1 MASWTKPTSLAK
13 RSAGILVADLFPDL
27 EPLGGGKKANKML
40 TEYFSKTGVPTS
52 SLSGSI
58 GDNTLLP
65 SIAEIGD
72 FNTVFEKYSSGT
84 LDPSSSLVMDSVLAN
99 MTGGTGSV
107 FGQLSGQLSA
117 SGSAAMGN
125 LNPDL
130 SGIEYIPPEDI
141 GTYTS
146 NIYNNLPDNFQ
157 VFIDNVLSDATQSS
171 IDAEINNL
179 ASALMAEAELNL
191 DTLGGQVMSA
201 FAANGLATSGS
212 AMEAMKQIAIEGAIR
227 VNSQVA
233 QARLGA
239 LEILQQ
245 NKAFATQTISSL
257 LEAGEAQR
265 AQDVQGQ
272 MMQIDALAKIQTAV
286 LNAQAQVQSQLIG
299 AQAMLGAA
307 QLDFISNTFGQL
319 INQSTLE
326 EQARIDALNIP
337 RQTLLAIATGF
348 PTKSRNSGGGISS
361 ALGSIGGAVAGSF
374 LGPIGT
380 SIGAKIGGITL
391 PAATGGRG

>member
-1 MASWTKPTSLAK
+1 MAAWTKPTSIAK
-13 RSAGILVADLFPDL
+13 RTSGILIADLFPEF
-27 EPLGGGKKANKML
+27 EPTGGGKKANKAL
-40 TEYFSKTGVPTS
+40 DEYFSKTGVPTS
-52 SLSGSI
+52 SLTGSI

-72 FNTVFEKYSSGT
+72 FNTVFEKYSGGT
-84 LDPSSSLVMDSVLAN
+84 LDPASSLVMDSVLAN
-99 MTGGTGSV
+99 MTGGEGSV
-107 FGQLSGQLSA
+107 FAQVSGQLAGAGA
-117 SGSAAMGN
+117 SAMGS

-157 VFIDNVLSDATQSS
+157 VFIDNILSDATQSS
-171 IDAEINNL
+171 IDAEIDNL
-179 ASALMAEAELNL
+179 ANALVAEAELNL
-191 DTLGGQVMSA
+191 DNFGKQVMSA

-212 AMEAMKQIAIEGAIR
+212 AMEAMKQIAIEGAIQ

-239 LEILQQ
+239 LEILQT
-245 NKAFATQTISSL
+245 NKQIASETIANL
-257 LEAGEAQR
+257 LEAGEAER

-272 MMQIDALAKIQTAV
+272 MMQIDALAKIQSTM
-286 LNAQAQVQSQLIG
+286 LNVQGQIQSTLIG
-299 AQAMLGAA
+299 AQATLGAA

-326 EQARIDALNIP
+326 ESARIDALNIP
-337 RQTLLAIATGF
+337 RQTLLALATGL
-348 PTKSRNSGGGISS
+348 PTKSRSGDGGGITS
-361 ALGSIGGAVAGSF
+361 ALGSVGGAVAGSF
-374 LGPIGT
+374 FGPIGT

-391 PAATGGRG
+391 PAVTD